1 MYKIRDW
8 IANTNFK
15 SHDEVNVS
23 EEINDYSKYG
33 VIRQRAPSRVRY
45 SGENPDKINWKILS
59 NNKSNWAIDFTAEP
73 RQNRIVRVVEQQ
85 NPEAIKLLKER
96 LRSLEEKY
104 SRKSLGDTISS
115 LIGCLFNHCHNTYLT
130 KVNWGCCR

>member
-23 EEINDYSKYG
+23 EEINDKYTG
-33 VIRQRAPSRVRY
+33 LSANAHPAVRY
-45 SGENPDKINWKILS
+45 SGRTDKINWKILS
-59 NNKSNWAIDFTAEP
+59 NNKSNWAIDFFAE

-85 NPEAIKLLKER
+85 NQKPLN
-96 LRSLEEKY
+96 Y
-104 SRKSLGDTISS
+104 
-115 LIGCLFNHCHNTYLT
+115 
-130 KVNWGCCR
+130 